1 MKTKLTTT
9 QSRAKAFCDRMNES
23 MVEQKYSESWPI
35 VVEWK
40 KSAMY
45 GKNPAI
51 YNGFNNHKMTS
62 VSGCGYCKLST
73 ALADVLCFLF
83 PVGTPEHNDIARQAG
98 VGERAVVDTLLKY
111 GWKLET
117 VARSLNSDSYRISRI
132 N

>member
-9 QSRAKAFCDRMNES
+9 QARAKAHCDRAIEAL
-23 MVEQKYSESWPI
+23 VDRKYAESWPI

-40 KSAMY
+40 RSAMY
-45 GKNPAI
+45 GKNPVI

-83 PVGTPEHNDIARQAG
+83 PVGSVEHNDIARQAG
-98 VGERAVVDTLLKY
+98 VGERAVIDTLAKY
-111 GWKLET
+111 GWKLEP
-117 VARSLNSDSYRISRI
+117 VAASLNSDAYRLSKS